1 MVDPICRSSPDSSVN
16 PQSEIAG
23 ATNLARILRDTGLPG
38 LDEMAHPWL
47 ALVISSYT
55 AYLNAPTAGGAAKQL
70 GEFSKNLDNLDLTKP
85 AYKGVLR
92 NMRNL
97 LASEIRHPQNCG
109 RVDALLKVINEKL
122 SEAGGGAPPNPVVG
136 QGDRFLTVWYLDGQ
150 IGGGAESRGG
160 YFIGGLEVGLFILP
174 QGKVGP
180 GVTYNYLVKSD
191 EDFED
196 EELSFSFA
204 KPSVVFK
211 LVDERSSPDQ
221 MGVGVFLQGGVPLGS
236 ISYSTPDSLDSAGK
250 DGKNFVYGLSCD
262 LSLAFLSSGEEGSA
276 GMGMNMVGVGLSLFH
291 VPAGPMSGVYTD
303 FHLSIDLGLIL
314 FGVLAGLA
322 QGGLSGYSP
331 SL

>member
-1 MVDPICRSSPDSSVN
+1 MVDPICRSNPDRSAD

-23 ATNLARILRDTGLPG
+23 ATNLARILRGTDLPS

-47 ALVISSYT
+47 ALAIGSYT
-55 AYLNAPTAGGAAKQL
+55 AYLNASSPDEATKQL
-70 GEFSKNLDNLDLTKP
+70 GEFSNNLGHLNLTNP
-85 AYKGVLR
+85 AYKRALK
-92 NMRNL
+92 NIHNL
-97 LASEIRHPQNCG
+97 LASEIRHPEKCD
-109 RVDALLKVINEKL
+109 RVDALLAKINAKLPEEIEEKRGD
-122 SEAGGGAPPNPVVG
+122 EGAPPNPVVG

-160 YFIGGLEVGLFILP
+160 YFIGGLEVGGFILP

-211 LVDERSSPDQ
+211 LVDQQSSPDL
-221 MGVGVFLQGGVPLGS
+221 MGVGVFLRGGVPLGS

-250 DGKNFVYGLSCD
+250 NGKK
-262 LSLAFLSSGEEGSA
+262 
-276 GMGMNMVGVGLSLFH
+276 NM
-291 VPAGPMSGVYTD
+291 
-303 FHLSIDLGLIL
+303 I
-314 FGVLAGLA
+314 
-322 QGGLSGYSP
+322 
-331 SL
+331 